1 MGIALAQ
8 YRCSSKQM
16 KSLRVLIAED
26 DALIGML
33 LGEILTGMGHEV
45 CATATTEAHMVTAA
59 TQYRPDLMI
68 VDAHL
73 GEGSGISAVDEILR
87 RDLIAHLFVSGD
99 PRSVQALRPHAVV
112 VRKPF
117 HETELVRAIEIA
129 LVAAAAVA

>member
-59 TQYRPDLMI
+59 TQFRPDLMI

-87 RDLIAHLFVSGD
+87 RDRIAHLFVSGD
-99 PRSVQALRPHAVV
+99 PRSVQALRPDAVV